1 MNVTSKEQKAFAV
14 AQKQHSAVPQWMY
27 YQDHRL
33 TFSLDKCIKKQGT
46 WMIEYMAWSE
56 ILLFIGYEIENGSAK
71 EDFWFQSN
79 LFQNCFHKAG
89 LEPQEYVYHW
99 FLCMFDNPIH
109 ILLELATE
117 RQRERAY
124 SGVDQFSNV
133 DLTDSFTRPLVPNI
147 MGWVRT
153 SWWGKITQSPTS
165 GIQTV
170 WSPVERRMRK
180 KFAQCQEREGG
191 TISKWKLQE
200 IKLKANEGCLQK
212 KLQANARKNAFG
224 KRNSF
229 GSVHWFS

>member
-1 MNVTSKEQKAFAV
+1 
-14 AQKQHSAVPQWMY
+14 
-27 YQDHRL
+27 
-33 TFSLDKCIKKQGT
+33 
-46 WMIEYMAWSE
+46 MIEYVAWSE

-79 LFQNCFHKAG
+79 LFQNCSHKAG

-99 FLCMFDNPIH
+99 FLCMLGNPH
-109 ILLELATE
+109 PLRDGHRETE
-117 RQRERAY
+117 RKREPTLGSIRP
-124 SGVDQFSNV
+124 DQFSNV

-153 SWWGKITQSPTS
+153 SLWGKITQSPTS

-212 KLQANARKNAFG
+212 IASKF
-224 KRNSF
+224 
-229 GSVHWFS
+229 